1 MNHIERYLLFL
12 AVALPLSLFALA
24 SIGHGATAPKDTAFE
39 AIDRNKAEITKVG
52 DAIYSFAELGMQE
65 VETSKLCVEVLKKI
79 GYKVETGISG
89 FPTGILA
96 TYGSGKPVI
105 AVHIEY
111 DAIPSVSQVPGVT
124 ERREIVKGA
133 PGHAE
138 GHNTNAAVWIG
149 AAFAVKEA
157 IDKHNLKGTIK
168 LFSAPAEEQ
177 LVSRPFFVRDG
188 YFKDVDASFH
198 AHVGDGLS
206 TSYGLRQYAIMSV
219 EYEFFGKTAHS
230 GTSPWLGASAVDAV
244 KLMDIGWDVLREHL
258 APTQRSHSV
267 ILSGGVQPNVVPD
280 YAKIWFFF
288 REATYEGAN
297 NLYVKAKKIAEG
309 AALMTGTT
317 WKENVQSACWPTR
330 DNQTMAE
337 IVQSNI
343 DLVGMPTWTAEEQ
356 SLAKAIQ
363 KAADVKET
371 GLRTKVSPLREARQ
385 GTSSN
390 DSGDITWTTPH
401 GRITFP
407 SNVPDVAFHHWAAG
421 IATAT
426 SIAHK
431 GAVAGAKVLAGS
443 MVDLLTKP
451 ELLAKAKETFKKEMA
466 GATYKPLLPP
476 DQKPPLTLNVEEMA
490 KYRDLM
496 RPHYLRVPI
505 QFK

>member
-1 MNHIERYLLFL
+1 MSYMKRCLMFLVVVLPISLLI
-12 AVALPLSLFALA
+12 LPPA
-24 SIGHGATAPKDTAFE
+24 GHAAATPKETAFA
-39 AIDRNKAEITKVG
+39 AIDRNKDEIAKVG
-52 DAIYSFAELGMQE
+52 DVIYSFAELGMQE
-65 VETSKLCVEVLKKI
+65 IETSKLCIDLLKGM

-89 FPTGILA
+89 MPTAIMA
-96 TYGSGKPVI
+96 TYVSGKPVI

-111 DAIPSVSQVPGVT
+111 DAVPSGSQTSGVT

-149 AAFAVKEA
+149 AAYAVKEA
-157 IDKHNLKGTIK
+157 IDKHNLKGTVK
-168 LFSAPAEEQ
+168 LFSAPGEEQ

-188 YFKDVDASFH
+188 YFKDVDAAFH
-198 AHVGDGLS
+198 AHVGETLS
-206 TSYGLRQYAIMSV
+206 TSYGIRQYGIVSV
-219 EYEFFGKTAHS
+219 AYELFGKTAHS
-230 GTSPWLGASAVDAV
+230 AVAPWTGASALDAA

-258 APTQRSHSV
+258 PPTQRSHSV
-267 ILSGGVQPNVVPD
+267 IVNGGVQPNVVPD

-288 REATYEGAN
+288 RESTYEGAN

-309 AALMTGTT
+309 AAMMTGTT
-317 WKENVQSACWPTR
+317 WKENVMSACWPTR

-337 IVQSNI
+337 LVQSNI
-343 DLVGMPTWTAEEQ
+343 ELVGIPKWTDEEQ
-356 SLAKAIQ
+356 ALAKRIQ
-363 KAADVKET
+363 KMVGAKET
-371 GLRTKVSPLREARQ
+371 GLATKISPLRQASQ

-390 DSGDITWTTPH
+390 DSGDITWTVPH
-401 GRITFP
+401 GRITMP
-407 SNVPDVAFHHWAAG
+407 TNVGGVPGHHWAAT
-421 IATAT
+421 IAVAT

-431 GAVAGAKVLAGS
+431 GEVVGAKVLAGS
-443 MVDLLTKP
+443 MVDLLAKP

-490 KYRDLM
+490 KYRDEM
-496 RPHYLRVPI
+496 KKHYLHPNI

>member
-1 MNHIERYLLFL
+1 MNHIKRCLLFL
-12 AVALPLSLFALA
+12 AISFPLSLFALA
-24 SIGHGATAPKDTAFE
+24 SIGYGQTPSKGKAFE
-39 AIDRNKAEITKVG
+39 AIDRNKAEIAKVG
-52 DAIYSFAELGMQE
+52 DAIYYFAELGMQE
-65 VETSKLCVEVLKKI
+65 IETSKLCAEVLKSM

-89 FPTGILA
+89 FPTAIMA
-96 TYGSGKPVI
+96 TYGSGEPVI
-105 AVHIEY
+105 AVHMEY
-111 DAIPSVSQVPGVT
+111 DAIPSVSQTPGVV

-157 IDKHNLKGTIK
+157 IDKRSLRGTIK

-198 AHVGDGLS
+198 PHVSVGLFAA
-206 TSYGLRQYAIMSV
+206 YGLRQYALMSV
-219 EYEFFGKTAHS
+219 EYEFFGKTTHS
-230 GTSPWLGASAVDAV
+230 SRSPWLGASAVDAV
-244 KLMDIGWDVLREHL
+244 KIMDNGWDVLRKHL
-258 APTQRSHSV
+258 RPTQRSYSV

-280 YAKIWFFF
+280 YGKIWFFF

-297 NLYVKAKKIAEG
+297 DLYVKAKKIAEG

-317 WKENVQSACWPTR
+317 WKETILSACWPTR

-337 IVQSNI
+337 IVKSNM
-343 DLVGMPTWTAEEQ
+343 DLVGMPAWTPEEQ
-356 SLAKAIQ
+356 TLAKAIQ
-363 KAADVKET
+363 KAAGVKET
-371 GLRTKVSPLREARQ
+371 GLFTRVAPLREARQ
-385 GTSSN
+385 DMSSN

-401 GRITFP
+401 AEINFP
-407 SNVPDVAFHHWAAG
+407 SNIPGMQWHHWTAG

-431 GAVAGAKVLAGS
+431 GEVAGAKVLAGS
-443 MVDLLTKP
+443 IIDLLTKP
-451 ELLAKAKETFKKEMA
+451 ELLAKAKETFKKEVES
-466 GATYKPLLPP
+466 ATYRPLLPP